1 MASSKMQEQIDQGA
15 VPNHVSNVCPKGTKM
30 HLLEVGWLEADE
42 GFVLRGGNTSLNS
55 TKDKAFVNKRRQLP
69 MYCVL
74 IDHPIE
80 GVILWETGCGKDYP
94 EVWGPQVA
102 DVFSRVRYEP
112 QHELDAAIEAT
123 GHKIEDVKKI
133 IIGHLHLDHAGGL
146 DMFLDRKDVEIWVHD
161 LELRSAFW
169 SVATGA
175 DVGVYLKHYLKLDLN
190 WKTFDE
196 RTMDFCQGITL
207 HHLPGHTDG
216 LIGMQIN
223 LAETGTYLFISDHC
237 HVIEN
242 WRDGIPQ
249 GWLARDH
256 PAWFRST
263 QRLKQLVRTTRGRVI
278 PGHDEETFLALQKE
292 ASEQK
297 EKGVFK

>member
-1 MASSKMQEQIDQGA
+1 MSSSGGIQQQLADGA

-30 HLLEVGWLEADE
+30 WLLETGWLEADE
-42 GFVLRGGNTSLNS
+42 GFVIRGGNTSLNS
-55 TKDKAFVNKRRQLP
+55 TKDKSFVNKRRQLP

-74 IDHPIE
+74 IEHPHE
-80 GVILWETGCGKDYP
+80 GLILWETGSGKDYP

-112 QHELDAAIEAT
+112 RHELDAAIEAT

-133 IIGHLHLDHAGGL
+133 IIGH
-146 DMFLDRKDVEIWVHD
+146 R
-161 LELRSAFW
+161 
-169 SVATGA
+169 A

-223 LAETGTYLFISDHC
+223 LPDSGTFLFISDHC

-263 QRLKQLVRTTRGRVI
+263 QRLKQLVRQTRGRVI
-278 PGHDEETFLALQKE
+278 PGHDEETFVNLQKE
-292 ASEQK
+292 AAQQK
-297 EKGVFK
+297 EKDVFT

>member
-1 MASSKMQEQIDQGA
+1 MAGIQGQLDRGA
-15 VPNHVSNVCPKGTKM
+15 VPNPVSNVCPKGTKFW
-30 HLLEVGWLEADE
+30 LLEVGWLECDE
-42 GFVLRGGNTSLNS
+42 AFVVRGGNTSLKS
-55 TKDKAFVNKRRQLP
+55 TENNAFVNKRRELP
-69 MYCVL
+69 MYCIL

-94 EVWGPQVA
+94 EVWGPVVA
-102 DVFSRVRYEP
+102 DIFSRVRYEP
-112 QHELDAAIEAT
+112 KHELKAAVEAT
-123 GHKIEDVKKI
+123 GHKLEDVKKI

-146 DMFLDRKDVEIWVHD
+146 DMFLDRKDIEIWVHD
-161 LELRSAFW
+161 RELRSAFW

-175 DVGVYLKHYLKLDLN
+175 DVGVYLEHYLKLGLN
-190 WKTFDE
+190 WKTFTDQN
-196 RTMDFCQGITL
+196 MDFCQGITL

-223 LAETGTYLFISDHC
+223 MPDSGTFLFISDHC

-256 PAWFRST
+256 PAWFQST
-263 QRLKQLVRTTRGRVI
+263 QRLKQLERQTRGRVI
-278 PGHDEETFLALQKE
+278 PGHDKESFLALQ
-292 ASEQK
+292 SEG
-297 EKGVFK
+297 GVFT

>member
-1 MASSKMQEQIDQGA
+1 
-15 VPNHVSNVCPKGTKM
+15 
-30 HLLEVGWLEADE
+30 
-42 GFVLRGGNTSLNS
+42 
-55 TKDKAFVNKRRQLP
+55 
-69 MYCVL
+69 
-74 IDHPIE
+74 
-80 GVILWETGCGKDYP
+80 
-94 EVWGPQVA
+94 
-102 DVFSRVRYEP
+102 VRYEP
-112 QHELDAAIEAT
+112 QHELKAAVEAT
-123 GHKIEDVKKI
+123 GNKLEDIHKI

-146 DMFLDRKDVEIWVHD
+146 DQFLDRKDVEIWVHD
-161 LELRSAFW
+161 KELRSAFW

-175 DVGVYLKHYLKLDLN
+175 DVGVYLSHYLKLDLN

-196 RTMDFCQGITL
+196 RSIDFCQGITL

-223 LAETGTYLFISDHC
+223 LPDSGTFLFISDHC

-263 QRLKQLVRTTRGRVI
+263 QRLKRLEATTKGRVI
-278 PGHDEETFLALQKE
+278 PGHDKETFLALQKDGP
-292 ASEQK
+292 SWT
-297 EKGVFK
+297 